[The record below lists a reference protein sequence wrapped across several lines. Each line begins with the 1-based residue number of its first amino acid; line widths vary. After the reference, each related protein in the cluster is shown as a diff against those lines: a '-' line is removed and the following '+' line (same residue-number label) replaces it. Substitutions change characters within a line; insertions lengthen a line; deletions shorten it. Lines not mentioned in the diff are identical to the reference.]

1 MENEQ
6 GIIDALFDFI
16 EKISDISSINA
27 FILIVIILIKI
38 ALIISIFII
47 AVDMHT
53 TRQILEDIDYRDRER
68 FRDEYNIEEEQPLI
82 TRIYK
87 KFKE

>member
-47 AVDMHT
+47 AVDMHK

>member
-38 ALIISIFII
+38 ALIIAIFII
-47 AVDMHT
+47 AVDMHK